1 MLFASIILGF
11 IVGGFISFFFP
22 IVFEFL
28 GFISPA
34 QYDAQPW
41 ETDSFGFFLGSLPL
55 TTLMFSYIFHQLSS
69 GRKINILIV
78 FVNIFAIVV
87 LIYKLFRP

>member
-41 ETDSFGFFLGSLPL
+41 ETDSFGFFFWSLPF
-55 TTLMFSYIFHQLSS
+55 TIIMFTYIFHQLFS
-69 GRKINILIV
+69 GRKINIFIV
-78 FVNIFAIVV
+78 FVNIFAI
-87 LIYKLFRP
+87 IAITYKILH